1 MNLYSGGL
9 EGKRIIRLIRFLEFF
24 FQPFPLFYI
33 LSLFQLQP
41 FPMVLTRIKL
51 NLWEVDQVEI

>member
-33 LSLFQLQP
+33 LSLFQLQL